1 MQYRLYPAMAGGALE
16 DIMSLTPIGVRRL
29 DESAR
34 KITTATLRELKL
46 RHDPITCVT
55 AYDYSAARLVD
66 EAGVEMVLVGDSLAQ
81 TMLGYE
87 NTLSV
92 TMDEMLHHVK
102 AVRRGVKSA
111 LLVADMPYGSYQI
124 DARTAVGNAARFVK
138 EGGAEVV
145 KIEGGEKR
153 ADLIRQ
159 IIDAEIPVAGHIGL
173 TPQSVNVMGGYKVQG
188 KSLNGI
194 EQLMRDAVALDRA
207 GVACLYLEGIPREVA
222 AMITAEV
229 GTPTIGIGAGPEC
242 DGQVLVF
249 HDILNLTFGP
259 PAKFVRRYGDAAGLI
274 TQAVQAFR
282 ADVRSRQYPSDE
294 ESYHLPKETR
304 DGLETVLARK
314 RAMGR

>member
-1 MQYRLYPAMAGGALE
+1 
-16 DIMSLTPIGVRRL
+16 V
-29 DESAR
+29 
-34 KITTATLRELKL
+34 
-46 RHDPITCVT
+46 VT
-55 AYDYSAARLVD
+55 A
-66 EAGVEMVLVGDSLAQ
+66 SLP
-81 TMLGYE
+81 G
-87 NTLSV
+87 
-92 TMDEMLHHVK
+92 
-102 AVRRGVKSA
+102 R
-111 LLVADMPYGSYQI
+111 
-124 DARTAVGNAARFVK
+124 
-138 EGGAEVV
+138 EGGGEVV

>member
-1 MQYRLYPAMAGGALE
+1 T
-16 DIMSLTPIGVRRL
+16 I
-29 DESAR
+29 
-34 KITTATLRELKL
+34 
-46 RHDPITCVT
+46 
-55 AYDYSAARLVD
+55 
-66 EAGVEMVLVGDSLAQ
+66 
-81 TMLGYE
+81 LGYD

-102 AVRRGVKSA
+102 AVRRGVKHA
-111 LLVADMPYGSYQI
+111 LLLADMPYGSYQV
-124 DARTAVGNAARFVK
+124 DPESALSNATRFVK

-153 ADLIRQ
+153 ADLIRR

-188 KSLNGI
+188 KDLSGI

-207 GVACLYLEGIPREVA
+207 GVCCVVLEGIPREVA

-249 HDILNLTFGP
+249 HDLVNLTFTA

-274 TQAVQAFR
+274 SDAVRAFR
-282 ADVRSRQYPSDE
+282 ADVKSQQYPSDE
-294 ESYHLPKETR
+294 ESYHLPRETKA
-304 DGLETVLARK
+304 GLDTVLARK

>member
-1 MQYRLYPAMAGGALE
+1 
-16 DIMSLTPIGVRRL
+16 MSLTPISGRL
-29 DESAR
+29 PDDRSSDPR
-34 KITTATLRELKL
+34 HKVTTASLRERKL
-46 RHDPITCVT
+46 HREPITCLT
-55 AYDYSAARLVD
+55 AYDYSTARLVD
-66 EAGVEMVLVGDSLAQ
+66 EAGIDMVLVGDSLAQ

-102 AVRRGVKSA
+102 AVRRAVKRA
-111 LLVADMPYGSYQI
+111 LLLADMPYGSYQVDDR
-124 DARTAVGNAARFVK
+124 DALKNATRFVK

-153 ADLIRQ
+153 AELIRR

-188 KSLNGI
+188 KNLSAI

-207 GVACLYLEGIPREVA
+207 GVACIVLEGIPREVA

-229 GTPTIGIGAGPEC
+229 ATPTIGIGAGPEC

-249 HDILNLTFGP
+249 HDLLNLTFAPG
-259 PAKFVRRYGDAAGLI
+259 AKFVRRYGDAAALI
-274 TQAVQAFR
+274 GEAVRAFG
-282 ADVRSRQYPSDE
+282 ADVKSLQYPADE
-294 ESYHLPKETR
+294 ESYHLPKETKA
-304 DGLETVLARK
+304 GLETVLARK
-314 RAMGR
+314 RAMR

>member
-1 MQYRLYPAMAGGALE
+1 
-16 DIMSLTPIGVRRL
+16 MSITPIGGRPF
-29 DESAR
+29 DGSGR
-34 KITTATLRELKL
+34 KITTATLRDLKF
-46 RHDPITCVT
+46 RHEPITCLT
-55 AYDYSAARLVD
+55 AYDYATARLVD
-66 EAGVEMVLVGDSLAQ
+66 EAGVEMILVGDSLAQ

-102 AVRRGVKSA
+102 AVRRGTKNA
-111 LLVADMPYGSYQI
+111 LLVADMPYGSYQVDPK
-124 DARTAVGNAARFVK
+124 DALLNATRFVK

-153 ADLIRQ
+153 ADLIRH

-188 KSLNGI
+188 KNLGGI

-222 AMITAEV
+222 ALIRAEIS
-229 GTPTIGIGAGPEC
+229 TPTIGIGAGPEC

-249 HDILNLTFGP
+249 HDIVNLTFGE

-274 TQAVQAFR
+274 TNAVQAFR
-282 ADVRSRQYPSDE
+282 ADVRSHQYPSDQ
-294 ESYHLPKETR
+294 ESYHLPKDTKI
-304 DGLETVLARK
+304 GLDTVLDRK
-314 RAMGR
+314 RAMRR